1 MKIEKPDK
9 HKKVISPLLAGE
21 LREHLRAGTKFF
33 ESNFESSVLHKCS
46 KNIPLEELG
55 HHDFSVEESEIEKG
69 RCNQK
74 INHKKH
80 L

>member
-9 HKKVISPLLAGE
+9 HKKAISPGLAGE
-21 LREHLRAGTKFF
+21 LREHLGAGTKFF

-46 KNIPLEELG
+46 KNTPLQELG
-55 HHDFSVEESEIEKG
+55 HHNFSLEESETEKG

-74 INHKKH
+74 NKS
-80 L
+80 